1 MSVLTQHADFVYG
14 NTRLRARKA
23 ELLAAA
29 DYDALLGGDLDA
41 VKALLGQTVYR
52 RELEAAQALYG
63 GKPALHD
70 ALRRHLARV
79 LAELR
84 SFYQG
89 RARELVDLLLT
100 RYDLHNLLA
109 VLRAQVRAQPA
120 ERTRLAIIPF
130 GRLGGP
136 AGEEI
141 ALQREAAAAV
151 ELLVGWRLPD
161 PATARALARAWPE
174 FERTQ
179 DLAALEHTLADAH
192 ARRIDQALF
201 EAGPEADPLRELVA
215 RERDAAN
222 VLALLRLREALQLG
236 ELAESPALAE
246 LLLAGGNIRPH
257 TFEAALREPRREGAT
272 AMLAAA
278 ARRGDWRIPLERY
291 GSGSGDLL
299 VLHRALE
306 LARVRAA
313 LALFLRGDPLGLD
326 VPIAYS
332 VAKENEVRN
341 LRLIGE
347 NAGDV
352 TGGETLRGQL
362 VLAEGGARWGS

>member
-29 DYDALLGGDLDA
+29 DYDALLEGDLDA
-41 VKALLGQTVYR
+41 VKALLGETVYR
-52 RELEAAQALYG
+52 RELEAAQAVHS
-63 GKPALHD
+63 GKLALHD

-79 LAELR
+79 LTELR

-89 RARELVDLLLT
+89 RSRELVDLLLA

-109 VLRAQVRAQPA
+109 LLRGQVHAQSA
-120 ERTRLAIIPF
+120 ERTRLAVIPF
-130 GRLGGP
+130 GHLGGP

-141 ALQREAAAAV
+141 AMQREPAAAV

-161 PATARALARAWPE
+161 PATARALALAWPE
-174 FERTQ
+174 LERTQ
-179 DLAALEHTLADAH
+179 DLAALEHALAAAH
-192 ARRIDQALF
+192 ALRIDQSLF
-201 EAGPEADPLRELVA
+201 EAGQEADPLRELVA

-236 ELAESPALAE
+236 ELAESPALAD
-246 LLLAGGNIRPH
+246 LLLAGGDIRPE
-257 TFEAALREPRREGAT
+257 TFDAALREPRREDAT

-278 ARRGDWRIPLERY
+278 ARRGDWRIPLEHY
-291 GSGSGDLL
+291 GSGDLL

-306 LARVRAA
+306 LARVRWA
-313 LALFLRGDPLGLD
+313 LSLFLRGDPLGLD
-326 VPIAYS
+326 VPIAYT

-341 LRLIGE
+341 LRLIAA
-347 NAGDV
+347 NAGDA

>member
-1 MSVLTQHADFVYG
+1 L
-14 NTRLRARKA
+14 
-23 ELLAAA
+23 
-29 DYDALLGGDLDA
+29 
-41 VKALLGQTVYR
+41 
-52 RELEAAQALYG
+52 
-63 GKPALHD
+63 ALHD

-84 SFYQG
+84 SFYQA
-89 RARELVDLLLT
+89 RSRELVDLLLA

-109 VLRAQVRAQPA
+109 VLRGQVRAQSA
-120 ERTRLAIIPF
+120 ERTRLAVIPF

-141 ALQREAAAAV
+141 AMQREAAAAV

-179 DLAALEHTLADAH
+179 DLAALEHALAATH
-192 ARRIDQALF
+192 ARSIDQSLF

-215 RERDAAN
+215 RQRDAAN
-222 VLALLRLREALQLG
+222 VVALLRLREALQLG
-236 ELAESPALAE
+236 ELAESPALAD
-246 LLLAGGNIRPH
+246 LLLAGGNIRPE
-257 TFEAALREPRREGAT
+257 TFEAALREPRRDDAT
-272 AMLAAA
+272 AVLAAA
-278 ARRGDWRIPLERY
+278 AGRADWRIPLERY
-291 GSGSGDLL
+291 GSGGGDLRL
-299 VLHRALE
+299 LYQALE
-306 LARVRAA
+306 LARVRWA

-326 VPIAYS
+326 VPIAYT

-347 NAGDV
+347 NANDV

-362 VLAEGGARWGS
+362 LLADGSAQWGS

>member
-1 MSVLTQHADFVYG
+1 MSVQAPHPDFVYG

-29 DYDALLGGDLDA
+29 DYDALLGADLDA
-41 VKALLGQTVYR
+41 VQALLSQTVYR
-52 RELEAAQALYG
+52 RELEAAQTG
-63 GKPALHD
+63 QSGKLALHE

-84 SFYQG
+84 AFYQG
-89 RARELVDLLLT
+89 RSRELVDILLA
-100 RYDLHNLLA
+100 RYDLDNLLA
-109 VLRAQVRAQPA
+109 VLRGQVRAQPA
-120 ERTRLAIIPF
+120 ERTRLAVIPF

-136 AGEEI
+136 AGDEI
-141 ALQREAAAAV
+141 ALQREPAAAV
-151 ELLVGWRLPD
+151 ELLVSWRLPD
-161 PATARALARAWPE
+161 PTTARALTHAWPE

-179 DLAALEHTLADAH
+179 DLAALEHALATAH
-192 ARRIDQALF
+192 ALRIDQSLL
-201 EAGPEADPLRELVA
+201 EASPNADPLRELVA

-236 ELAESPALAE
+236 ELAESPALAD
-246 LLLAGGNIRPH
+246 LLLTGGNIRPER
-257 TFEAALREPRREGAT
+257 FDAALREPRREDAT

-291 GSGSGDLL
+291 GNGSGDLL
-299 VLHRALE
+299 GLHRALE
-306 LARVRAA
+306 LARVRWA
-313 LALFLRGDPLGLD
+313 LALFLRGDPLGID
-326 VPIAYS
+326 VPIAYT

-347 NAGDV
+347 SVGDS
-352 TGGETLRGQL
+352 TGGKTLRGQL
-362 VLAEGGARWGS
+362 VLADRGDRWDS

>member
-1 MSVLTQHADFVYG
+1 MSLLAPHADFVYG

-23 ELLAAA
+23 DLLGAA
-29 DYDALLGGDLDA
+29 DYEALLGGDLEA
-41 VKALLGQTVYR
+41 VQAVLGQTAYR
-52 RELEAAQALYG
+52 RELEAAQAVHSGTL
-63 GKPALHD
+63 ALHD
-70 ALRRHLARV
+70 ALRRHFARV

-84 SFYQG
+84 SFYQE
-89 RARELVDLLLT
+89 RSRELVDLLLA

-109 VLRAQVRAQPA
+109 LLRGQVRAQPV
-120 ERTRLAIIPF
+120 ERTRLAVIAF
-130 GRLGGP
+130 GHLGGP

-141 ALQREAAAAV
+141 ALQREPAAAV

-179 DLAALEHTLADAH
+179 DLAALEHALAAAH
-192 ARRIDQALF
+192 ALSIEQSLL

-222 VLALLRLREALQLG
+222 ALALLRLREALQLG
-236 ELAESPALAE
+236 ELTESPALVDV
-246 LLLAGGNIRPH
+246 LLAGGNIRPE
-257 TFEAALREPRREGAT
+257 TFEAALREPRREDAT
-272 AMLAAA
+272 ATLAAA
-278 ARRGDWRIPLERY
+278 ARRGDWRIPLEHY
-291 GSGSGDLL
+291 GNGSGDLL

-306 LARVRAA
+306 LARVRWA

-326 VPIAYS
+326 VPIAYT
-332 VAKENEVRN
+332 VAKETEVRN

-347 NAGDV
+347 NADGAS
-352 TGGETLRGQL
+352 GRETLRGQL
-362 VLAEGGARWGS
+362 VLADGGGRWGS